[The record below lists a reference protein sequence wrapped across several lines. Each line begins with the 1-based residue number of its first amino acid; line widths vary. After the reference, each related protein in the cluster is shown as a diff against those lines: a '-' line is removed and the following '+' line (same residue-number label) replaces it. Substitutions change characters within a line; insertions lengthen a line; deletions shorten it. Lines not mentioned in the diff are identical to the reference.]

1 MKDRYLY
8 PAILRIEEEA
18 ITVTFP
24 DLIGCFTFGRN
35 EEEALRQAKEALEGY
50 LYHLEKEKLEFPS
63 PSRLGTISHSANE
76 ALVLVD
82 AWMPLVRDQEANRSV
97 KKTLTLPKWLNDL
110 AEMNRINFSH
120 TLQSALKKQLGLKE

>member
-8 PAILRIEEEA
+8 PAILRVEEEA

-24 DLIGCFTFGRN
+24 DLEGCITFGRN

-50 LYHLEKEKLEFPS
+50 LYLLEKEKLEFPS
-63 PSRLGTISHSANE
+63 PSRLGTIPHNANE

-82 AWMPLVRDQEANRSV
+82 AWMPLVLDQEANRSV
-97 KKTLTLPKWLNDL
+97 KKTLTIPKWLNDL

-120 TLQSALKKQLGLKE
+120 TLQSALKKQLGLGE

>member
-1 MKDRYLY
+1 MKNRYIY
-8 PAILRIEEEA
+8 PAILRTEEEA

-24 DLIGCFTFGRN
+24 DLEGCVTFGRD
-35 EEEALRQAKEALEGY
+35 EEEALRHAKEALEGY
-50 LYHLEKEKLEFPS
+50 LYLLEKENLEIPS
-63 PSRLGTISHSANE
+63 PSLLGTIFHEANE

-110 AEMNRINFSH
+110 AEMNKINFSH
-120 TLQSALKKQLGLKE
+120 TLQSALKTQLGLEE